1 MDRGDLGMFGAGLPD
16 GELAQALAAQGVLA
30 QLGAVSWSPIDVNDA
45 IGRMLQAGADG
56 VCEVASWWLPPD
68 KKIPYDPAAELA
80 EAWRGFVAQHPQP
93 RLEVQ
98 GGDAGA
104 AAESASW
111 LARICRHPDV
121 SAGSV
126 FLRVDQPAWAVAWEW
141 PLRMGVLG
149 AAAAS
154 ARGKRLQAALDRTG
168 YRHLWSVVD
177 MARPGAE
184 CDLLLLPGDLRQA
197 LAEVLAAPQRPRA
210 DCVLVLGG
218 TQVSEARGLTLAAAL
233 RRETR
238 TAGVGVLA
246 AGGDVAEFLTD
257 LVAELSHDLTLDVA
271 LFRAAARQKGQ
282 GGTGWPAPELLF
294 SRALA
299 TGSSARRSAA
309 RIAREL
315 APGAGADPAVG
326 AITRALQDRVDKGHW
341 ESEMADA
348 SDAAVMRADIERV
361 TGQRH
366 RVARMA
372 ANGPAPKRAMP
383 PQPTDQPD
391 DREVLAQVV
400 EQGSGAI
407 TQALQPDRAYELR
420 VKIAPPQ
427 AGFTA
432 PGQAFPSHEL
442 PPSESGPALVLSFV
456 PLAAGA
462 GGERPA
468 APQQRQV
475 YLPAQGE
482 STPAAFTF
490 QTHGLAGPFRARLLV
505 SHENRVIQTL
515 RLDGQADGAYSFT
528 VENLVQ
534 PGFHNLPYQAAFDAA
549 LVVNHSTSGQAGITL
564 LADSSVSFLEPAGMG
579 DMLEMLK
586 ATLTDET
593 ALRRA
598 ETSLDSAAM
607 TDLVYALTQ
616 HGRLLYDFV
625 EAQLGALDASAGRI
639 QVVEARPGAYF
650 PAEFLYPLEVPPAK
664 PPLCPHAA
672 TSLAGGSSHQ
682 DCPHRDDP
690 DHLCPLRFWGF
701 RKQIERQPAGATP
714 PGTQPAALTVPTP
727 LNARLDLFRSV
738 QVARSDKVQPADY
751 DLPEGLLKV
760 LNASFASV
768 GTPGSWKQWKG
779 AIAEQSPGFLL
790 LLSHSTEDATSHLP
804 ALEISKDV
812 LPVASVEASYVK
824 GPQAAAPVVFLM
836 GCSTADPKV
845 GFLNFVERFKR
856 KQAALVVGTLSTIS
870 AQRAARFLALAL
882 PLFKAATGSGRTFG
896 EVFLEVKRAALAQGD
911 GFALSL
917 VAYGDTGWQL

>member
-1 MDRGDLGMFGAGLPD
+1 MDRGDLGMFGTGLPD

-30 QLGAVSWSPIDVNDA
+30 QLGAVSWSPVDVDHA
-45 IGRMLQAGADG
+45 AGRMLQAGADG
-56 VCEVASWWLPPD
+56 VCEVASGWLPPG
-68 KKIPYDPAAELA
+68 KNISYDPAAELA
-80 EAWRGFVAQHPQP
+80 EAWRRFLAQHPAP

-98 GGDAGA
+98 GGDTGT
-104 AAESASW
+104 AAETASW
-111 LARICRHPDV
+111 LARICRHPV
-121 SAGSV
+121 VAAGSV
-126 FLRVDQPAWAVAWEW
+126 YLRVDKPAWPVAWEW
-141 PLRMGVLG
+141 PLRIGVLG
-149 AAAAS
+149 TAAAS
-154 ARGKRLQAALDRTG
+154 ARSKRLHAALGRTG
-168 YRHLWSVVD
+168 FTHLWSVVD
-177 MARPGAE
+177 MAQAGAE

-197 LAEVLAAPQRPRA
+197 LADVLAAPQRPRA

-238 TAGVGVLA
+238 TAGVGVLPT
-246 AGGDVAEFLTD
+246 GGDVAEFLTD
-257 LVAELSHDLTLDVA
+257 LVAELSHDRTLDVA
-271 LFRAAARQKGQ
+271 LFRAAARRKGKA
-282 GGTGWPAPELLF
+282 GTGLPAPELLF
-294 SRALA
+294 SRILA
-299 TGSSARRSAA
+299 MGSSARRSAA

-315 APGAGADPAVG
+315 AASAGADPAVA
-326 AITRALQDRVDKGHW
+326 AITGALQDRVDHGHW
-341 ESEMADA
+341 RSEMADA

-372 ANGPAPKRAMP
+372 ANGPTPKRAMP
-383 PQPTDQPD
+383 PQPTGQAD
-391 DREVLAQVV
+391 DREVLAKVV
-400 EQGSGAI
+400 EQGSGSIA
-407 TQALQPDRAYELR
+407 QALQPDRAYELR

-442 PPSESGPALVLSFV
+442 PPSDSGHALDLSFV
-456 PLAAGA
+456 PLASGDAG
-462 GGERPA
+462 EPPA

-475 YLPAQGE
+475 FLPAQGE

-490 QTHGLAGPFRARLLV
+490 QTHGLAEPFRARLLV
-505 SHENRVIQTL
+505 SHENRVVQTL
-515 RLDGQADGAYSFT
+515 RLDGQANGPYTFC

-534 PGFHNLPYQAAFDAA
+534 PGFHNLAYQAPFDAA
-549 LVVNHSTSGQAGITL
+549 LVVNHSTSGQPGLTMLAGT
-564 LADSSVSFLEPAGMG
+564 SVAFLEPAGMG
-579 DMLEMLK
+579 DLLEMLK

-593 ALRRA
+593 ALRKA
-598 ETSLDSAAM
+598 GTSLDSAAM

-625 EAQLGALDASAGRI
+625 EPQLGALDAGAGRI

-650 PAEFLYPLEVPPAK
+650 PAEFLYPLEVPPSK
-664 PPLCPHAA
+664 PPLCPNAA
-672 TSLAGGSSHQ
+672 QALAGAASHQ
-682 DCPHRDDP
+682 DCPHRENP

-701 RKQIERQPAGATP
+701 RKQIERQPAGAGAP
-714 PGTQPAALTVPTP
+714 SGLLTVPTP
-727 LNARLDLFRSV
+727 MNAKLDLFRSV
-738 QVARSDKVQPADY
+738 QVARSEKVQPADY

-768 GTPGSWKQWKG
+768 GTPASWKQWKG

-812 LPVASVEASYVK
+812 LTVASVEAGYVK

-870 AQRAARFLALAL
+870 AQRATRFLSLAL

-896 EVFLEVKRAALAQGD
+896 EVFLEVKRAELAQGD